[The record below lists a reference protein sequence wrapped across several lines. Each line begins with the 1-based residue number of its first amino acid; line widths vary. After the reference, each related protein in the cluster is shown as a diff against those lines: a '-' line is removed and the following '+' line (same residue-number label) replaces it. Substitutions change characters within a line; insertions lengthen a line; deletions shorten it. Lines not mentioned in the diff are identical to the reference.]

1 MSHAFQ
7 GSLVALVT
15 PFKDGRVDEAKLRDL
30 VEFHVTH
37 GTDGLVPCGTTGES
51 PTLTHDEHKRVV
63 EVVIEASAGRLPVMA
78 GTGSNCTAE
87 AIDLTRHA
95 ERAGAQAA
103 LVVNPYYNRPTQEGL
118 YRHFRAVAE
127 AVSLP
132 IFVYNIQSRTA
143 VNVETE
149 TLARLRRDCPN
160 IIGVKEASGS
170 LDQMSQVMAACGPD
184 FIMLSGDDNL
194 TLPLMAVGG
203 RGVISVIANIVPREV
218 AEMTHA
224 ALEGD
229 WKRARELHYRLFPLA
244 KAAFLETNPIPIKE
258 AMALLGMIE
267 PEFRLPLCRMSE
279 ANRERLRAVL
289 RQSGLLPA

>member
-1 MSHAFQ
+1 
-7 GSLVALVT
+7 
-15 PFKDGRVDEAKLRDL
+15 
-30 VEFHVTH
+30 
-37 GTDGLVPCGTTGES
+37 
-51 PTLTHDEHKRVV
+51 
-63 EVVIEASAGRLPVMA
+63 
-78 GTGSNCTAE
+78 
-87 AIDLTRHA
+87 
-95 ERAGAQAA
+95 
-103 LVVNPYYNRPTQEGL
+103 
-118 YRHFRAVAE
+118 
-127 AVSLP
+127 
-132 IFVYNIQSRTA
+132 
-143 VNVETE
+143 
-149 TLARLRRDCPN
+149 
-160 IIGVKEASGS
+160 
-170 LDQMSQVMAACGPD
+170 
-184 FIMLSGDDNL
+184 
-194 TLPLMAVGG
+194 MAVGG